1 MREGEGRVWANAKAL
16 ARALEFYQRT
26 GNAIVKWLLNRNVHT
41 YSSCTSTI
49 LYYNLKNIACNSEAM
64 SALCKAYGK
73 TLPVGN
79 AKKRRLPGYGV
90 EKCTVRSLKRVEADR

>member
-1 MREGEGRVWANAKAL
+1 MLGLGAGPGILSA
-16 ARALEFYQRT
+16 YSDGT

-41 YSSCTSTI
+41 YSSCTSTT
-49 LYYNLKNIACNSEAM
+49 LYNLKNIACNSEAM

-79 AKKRRLPGYGV
+79 AKKRRLPGY
-90 EKCTVRSLKRVEADR
+90 

>member
-1 MREGEGRVWANAKAL
+1 MLGLGAGSGI
-16 ARALEFYQRT
+16 YQRT

-79 AKKRRLPGYGV
+79 AKKRRLPGY
-90 EKCTVRSLKRVEADR
+90 